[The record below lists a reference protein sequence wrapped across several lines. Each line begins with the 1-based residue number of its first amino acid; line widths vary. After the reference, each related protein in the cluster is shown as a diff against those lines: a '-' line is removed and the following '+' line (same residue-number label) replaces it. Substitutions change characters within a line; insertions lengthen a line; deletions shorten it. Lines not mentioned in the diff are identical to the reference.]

1 MSFEHLTNSF
11 SFYSYA
17 NLTIGEQ
24 YPHEPD
30 GYELEKLIAKVKKKK
45 KSLLRIS
52 HFYLLEYTLTFV
64 LCDVSL
70 A

>member
-24 YPHEPD
+24 YPHEAD

-45 KSLLRIS
+45 KSL
-52 HFYLLEYTLTFV
+52 YYV
-64 LCDVSL
+64 LVIFIY
-70 A
+70 

>member
-24 YPHEPD
+24 YPHEAD

-45 KSLLRIS
+45 SLLSIS
-52 HFYLLEYTLTFV
+52 HFYLLEFTLTFV
-64 LCDVSL
+64 LYDVSL